1 MSEQGK
7 LKGDRETFLF
17 FLLLGGLLL
26 GSLLLGGLLLGGLLL
41 GGLLLGFFFFFGFLA
56 C

>member
-7 LKGDRETFLF
+7 LKGDRETFLS
-17 FLLLGGLLL
+17 FLLLGGFF
-26 GSLLLGGLLLGGLLL
+26 LGGFFLGGFFL
-41 GGLLLGFFFFFGFLA
+41 GGFLA